1 MPAVNIP
8 AVIHLPTRLVHLPV
22 HIADGL
28 LLRLLPAQR
37 IRPGIGRKAD
47 IQAID
52 RHHLHLHRTM
62 E

>member
-1 MPAVNIP
+1 MPAANIP
-8 AVIHLPTRLVHLPV
+8 AVTHLPTRLVHLLV

-37 IRPGIGRKAD
+37 IRLGIGRKAD
-47 IQAID
+47 IQSID
-52 RHHLHLHRTM
+52 SHHLHQTM